1 MTSPLAPPPRAGNC
15 DCRARKLAAAET
27 ETAPGGPVAGTNG
40 EGGVASSSSKKKVA
54 LLISYW
60 GSDYQGLQM

>member
-1 MTSPLAPPPRAGNC
+1 MTPRPPR
-15 DCRARKLAAAET
+15 RAHPTAVPAVSAEAAPT
-27 ETAPGGPVAGTNG
+27 GPVVGPNG
-40 EGGVASSSSKKKVA
+40 EGGVASNSSKKKVV